1 VVAYVEFWLE
11 GKLSR
16 DLISCSK
23 KLASEAELVWREL
36 RLRAS
41 EVPCMLHLRFH
52 RLDYFARLHER
63 RRCYDKSIIY
73 WS

>member
-16 DLISCSK
+16 DLMHRQAR
-23 KLASEAELVWREL
+23 LRRTLVWREL

-41 EVPCMLHLRFH
+41 EVPCMLHLRFY
-52 RLDYFARLHER
+52 RLDVSCLTA
-63 RRCYDKSIIY
+63 
-73 WS
+73 